1 MKENKKY
8 PMKLYTY
15 FRSSAAFRVR
25 IALNLKGIAYEPQ
38 IVWLP
43 DGQQKSDAYRQI
55 NPQNLVPTLIDD
67 GERLSQSMAII
78 EYIDETHPEP
88 ALLPSEPLHKAHVRS
103 LAQLIA
109 CDIHPINNL
118 RILKY
123 LKSEL
128 KHDQAEIDT
137 WYRHWCVEGLGA
149 YERQLEEWSSGEFS
163 YGHSVTLADICL
175 VPQVFNAKRFEV
187 DMTQF
192 PKTKAVFDRVMQIPA
207 FDIAQPSKQPDA
219 Q

>member
-1 MKENKKY
+1 
-8 PMKLYTY
+8 MKLYTY

-88 ALLPSEPLHKAHVRS
+88 ALLPKEPLDKARVRS
-103 LAQLIA
+103 LSQLIA

-123 LKSEL
+123 LKSDL
-128 KHDQAEIDT
+128 KQDQAAIDT

-187 DMTQF
+187 DMVQF